1 MSDYELDESMLQ
13 ESPDAPAD
21 APAEAPAEQPT
32 EKQYFEYSAS
42 GKTVKE
48 DIDTILKRA
57 SQGYNYAQ
65 HMSTLKQQ
73 QTELESRMKQA
84 QELESQWKPYM
95 EYAQQNPDWANHWK
109 QAYDNRFNSFSG
121 QQNEQPSYQ
130 GQDNSEVSALKSQI
144 SELRSLYDKDKE
156 TRQIEQQD
164 IELNNQINE
173 VKSLYP
179 DVDFSYS
186 DPETGK
192 SLEYAVLEHGSL
204 HGISSFKAAFRDF
217 YHDQLVTNAVSKA
230 KENTAKELQNRQK
243 KGFMSSSDT
252 PQLMTPQSRDSRKN
266 MSYEQLIQ
274 EAMRGQS

>member
-1 MSDYELDESMLQ
+1 MSDYGLDENMLQ
-13 ESPDAPAD
+13 EQPQETIETPV
-21 APAEAPAEQPT
+21 EQPS
-32 EKQYFEYSAS
+32 EKPSFEYSAN

-65 HMSTLKQQ
+65 HMTSLKQQ
-73 QTELESRMKQA
+73 QSDLESRMKQA
-84 QELESQWKPYM
+84 QELESQWKPYQ
-95 EYAQQNPDWANHWK
+95 EYAQQNPEWANHWK

-130 GQDNSEVSALKSQI
+130 SQDNSEVSALKSQI
-144 SELRSLYDKDKE
+144 AELRSLYDKDKE
-156 TRQIEQQD
+156 TRMVEQQD

-204 HGISSFKAAFRDF
+204 HGITSFKAAFRDF
-217 YHDQLVTNAVSKA
+217 YHDQLMQNAVSRA
-230 KENTAKELQNRQK
+230 KEDTAKELQNRQK
-243 KGFMSSSDT
+243 KGFMSTSDT
-252 PQLMTPQSRDSRKN
+252 PQLMTTQSRDSRKN
-266 MSYEQLIQ
+266 MSYEQIIQ